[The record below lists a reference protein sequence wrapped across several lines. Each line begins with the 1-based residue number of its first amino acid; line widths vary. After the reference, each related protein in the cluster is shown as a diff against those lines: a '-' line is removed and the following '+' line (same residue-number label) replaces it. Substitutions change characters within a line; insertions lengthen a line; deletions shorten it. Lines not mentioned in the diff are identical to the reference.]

1 MNIKFKR
8 TAVGILAASAAVMAG
23 CGGSNPEEA
32 GTTGFLSLGVSD
44 GPIHDA
50 KKVCVTFDSIE
61 LKSGSE
67 NTFLNMNDYGGPQTI
82 NLLDF
87 QGDQSS
93 AILGNVEVEAGEYQW
108 MRLGINAVMGGDGG
122 SNNPND
128 DTTCGDGASYMV
140 MKDGSVHNLY
150 VPSSA
155 QNGLKLVSG
164 FTVPVNGSA
173 NFTAEWDLMKS
184 ITAPGPGPGGLDREV
199 VMKPVIRLVNNVEV
213 GTLTGMVDSELI
225 VGVIND
231 LEEDCAPSVYLF
243 DDGKTPNPMGIDDD
257 PESEAVDP
265 DDAVATAIVSEQSNN
280 DGSVTWNYTIG
291 FLLEGSY
298 EAAFTCFGTDFE
310 PADGKEAIIEMKKT
324 TTVNFEVLTSE

>member
-1 MNIKFKR
+1 VKNICNR
-8 TAVGILAASAAVMAG
+8 PTCGLLAISLVILGG
-23 CGGSNPEEA
+23 CGGGGSEET

-44 GPIHDA
+44 GPIHEA
-50 KKVCVTFDSIE
+50 KKVCITFDSIE
-61 LKSGSE
+61 LKSGSD
-67 NTFLNMNDYGGPQTI
+67 NTLLDLNDHGGPQTI

-87 QGDQSS
+87 QGDDSS
-93 AILGNVEVEAGEYQW
+93 MIIGNVEVDAGEYQW

-122 SNNPND
+122 ANNPND

-140 MKDGSVHNLY
+140 MKDESVHNLY

-184 ITAPGPGPGGLDREV
+184 ITAPRGLDPDV

-213 GTLTGMVDSELI
+213 GTLTGMVESGLI
-225 VGVIND
+225 VGVVND
-231 LEEDCAPSVYLF
+231 AEKACAPSVYLF
-243 DDGKTPNPMGIDDD
+243 NDGVTPNADGTDAD
-257 PESEAVDP
+257 PEAP
-265 DDAVATAIVSEQSNN
+265 DTEDAVARAMVSKQTN
-280 DGSVTWNYTIG
+280 DDGLVTWNYTIG
-291 FLLEGSY
+291 FLLEDGY

-310 PADGKEAIIEMKKT
+310 PAAGKEAIIERNKT
-324 TTVNFEVLTSE
+324 TTVNFEVPPPE

>member
-23 CGGSNPEEA
+23 CGGSGSEEA

-44 GPIHDA
+44 GPIDEA
-50 KKVCVTFDSIE
+50 KKVCVTFDTIE
-61 LKSGSE
+61 LKSGST
-67 NTFLNMNDYGGPQTI
+67 NTLINLNDDEYGGPQTI

-93 AILGNVEVEAGEYQW
+93 TIIGNVEVKAGDYQW
-108 MRLGINAVMGGDGG
+108 MRLGIDAVMGGDGG
-122 SNNPND
+122 ADNPGD
-128 DTTCGDGASYMV
+128 ETCAGGASYMV
-140 MKDGSVHNLY
+140 MKDEMVHNLY

-164 FTVPVNGSA
+164 FTVPVNGLAS
-173 NFTAEWDLMKS
+173 FTAEWDLKKS
-184 ITAPGPGPGGLDREV
+184 ITAPGPGGLDRDV

-213 GTLTGMVDSELI
+213 GTLTGMVESGLI
-225 VGVIND
+225 MDVVND
-231 LEEDCAPSVYLF
+231 AGDACAPWVYLF
-243 DDGKTPNPMGIDDD
+243 DDGVPPNADGTGGDPVADD
-257 PESEAVDP
+257 PEDAFASTMVHEQMN
-265 DDAVATAIVSEQSNN
+265 DD
-280 DGSVTWNYTIG
+280 GLVTWNYTIG

-310 PADGKEAIIEMKKT
+310 PVAGKEAIIEMKKT
-324 TTVNFEVLTSE
+324 TTVNFEVPPL